1 MNNNDNLEKKEKKLK
16 NCFFCFIFLCILQLF
31 IIGISDFFNQ
41 MLLILFIFLTI
52 YYKNNI
58 FISQLTIFFILIQLI
73 FDGFI
78 FLLLIQNILF
88 GFVQFKFL
96 LFLIKFSFIII
107 YVLLIDA
114 TFNLYKEYKIIS
126 IGEGNNYYQNL
137 NDIEMRNNNNNYYY
151 GNNRNNNNNNNNNNN
166 QFVPFQGQGYTWG

>member
-1 MNNNDNLEKKEKKLK
+1 MNNNENLEKKEQKLK
-16 NCFFCFIFLCILQLF
+16 YYFFSFIFLCIFQMFL
-31 IIGISDFFNQ
+31 IGISDFFNE
-41 MLLILFIFLTI
+41 MLLILFIFLTF

-58 FISQLTIFFILIQLI
+58 FISQLTIFFILIQLF

-78 FLLLIQNILF
+78 FLLLIQNIFF
-88 GFVQFKFL
+88 GFVQFNFL
-96 LFLIKFSFIII
+96 FFLIKFSFIVI
-107 YVLLIDA
+107 YILLIDA
-114 TFNLYKEYKIIS
+114 TINLYKEYKINS

-151 GNNRNNNNNNNNNNN
+151 GNNRNNNNNNNNNN